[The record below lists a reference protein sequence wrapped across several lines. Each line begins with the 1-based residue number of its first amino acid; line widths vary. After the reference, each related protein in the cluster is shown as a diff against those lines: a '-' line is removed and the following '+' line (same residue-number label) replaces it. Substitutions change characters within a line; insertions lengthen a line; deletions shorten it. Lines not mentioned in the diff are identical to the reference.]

1 MKQGKRFDKANKHR
15 AKKHVTKRA
24 IREITRLV
32 KAQEGQQ
39 SRA

>member
-1 MKQGKRFDKANKHR
+1 MKAKRFDKANKHR

-32 KAQEGQQ
+32 KLSEGQQ